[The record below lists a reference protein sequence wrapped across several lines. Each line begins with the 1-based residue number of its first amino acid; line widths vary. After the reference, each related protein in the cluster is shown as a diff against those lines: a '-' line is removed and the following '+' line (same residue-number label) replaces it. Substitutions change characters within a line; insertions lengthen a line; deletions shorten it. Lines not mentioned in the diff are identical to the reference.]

1 MADIQQMAPVMSDAD
16 REVARTLRRE
26 KVSRVVRYVVL
37 IFVGLLMLYPLAWMF
52 SASFKPNHEIF
63 TTLGLWPGPRHL
75 GRVYQRLEDRHRIPF
90 RPLYAEHL

>member
-37 IFVGLLMLYPLAWMF
+37 IFVGLADALPAGVDVL
-52 SASFKPNHEIF
+52 
-63 TTLGLWPGPRHL
+63 
-75 GRVYQRLEDRHRIPF
+75 RLVQ
-90 RPLYAEHL
+90 AEP

>member
-52 SASFKPNHEIF
+52 SASFKPNMRSS
-63 TTLGLWPGPRHL
+63 PPSAVACPCHL

>member
-63 TTLGLWPGPRHL
+63 TTLGLWPAHATWDGFIN
-75 GRVYQRLEDRHRIPF
+75 G
-90 RPLYAEHL
+90 

>member
-37 IFVGLLMLYPLAWMF
+37 IFVGLLMLSPAGVDVL
-52 SASFKPNHEIF
+52 
-63 TTLGLWPGPRHL
+63 
-75 GRVYQRLEDRHRIPF
+75 RLVQ
-90 RPLYAEHL
+90 AEP